1 MYFSY
6 SYSEK
11 LRKYAFFQSEKA
23 LFYVF
28 TLKKCVFTQFFRV
41 KVPLSLFTFHLFC
54 PILHPVLSRNRGLF
68 FKKVYGWLVLSK
80 SQEGCNLLIFKRRFK
95 NHDVI

>member
-1 MYFSY
+1 MYFSC

-11 LRKYAFFQSEKA
+11 LRKYAFFQSKKA

-54 PILHPVLSRNRGLF
+54 PIPPVVLSPNRGRF
-68 FKKVYGWLVLSK
+68 FEKVYGWPVLCD
-80 SQEGCNLLIFKRRFK
+80 SQRVVTR
-95 NHDVI
+95 